1 MRRGDIV
8 VVSASGDY
16 GKPRPAVIVQT
27 DLLANTD
34 SILIALITSTI
45 RDTPLHRLTLEPSPA
60 NGLRALSQIMADKC
74 GAVIGR
80 IEEKALASLD
90 HALAFVLGLSI

>member
-1 MRRGDIV
+1 
-8 VVSASGDY
+8 
-16 GKPRPAVIVQT
+16 
-27 DLLANTD
+27 
-34 SILIALITSTI
+34 
-45 RDTPLHRLTLEPSPA
+45 LTLEPSPA
-60 NGLRALSQIMADKC
+60 NGLRALSQIMADKVVAHPRDKC